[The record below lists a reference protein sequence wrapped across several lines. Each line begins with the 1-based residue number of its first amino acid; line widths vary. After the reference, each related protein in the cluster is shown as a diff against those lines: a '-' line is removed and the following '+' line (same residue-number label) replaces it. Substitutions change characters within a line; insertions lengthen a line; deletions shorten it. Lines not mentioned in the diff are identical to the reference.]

1 MTIKLRLLLCAMAV
15 LATMSMV
22 DCNEYSCG
30 GFGSLPCTAGSGG
43 SGSGSFGGGGGGGST
58 AATAFAFAVDQ
69 GGTVDGYT
77 LSSSTFAATANF
89 AAPATTIT
97 NNPGAGMVVV
107 QQSGQQP
114 FVYAVFGPP
123 NSTSELFG
131 WSMSTSGA
139 LTLLQNLPAPL
150 SFIPDVSIPFNQ
162 YNIATNPAGT
172 LLFIADSFEDQI
184 FVFQIAT
191 TGALTAVTGSPFP
204 TPSGVNPG
212 NLTTDGLG
220 NYLYVTE
227 TLLDHTGAGVLGY
240 SIGNGTNGTTLG
252 VLTEL
257 SSSPFAFNMWQL
269 QGDASGSYLVG
280 TSGNSAAPGFGLSN
294 ADDDHLYVFSIQQT
308 GTITSTPPS
317 GTLTEVGT
325 GFATTNSPLNIAMQ
339 PPSSGGEFVYS
350 FSLNDSGAA
359 YNPVEGYQL
368 ITSGAQAGTLTPI
381 SGFPTSG
388 IAAGHWGQ
396 FDQSGANLLVYS
408 SISNGTTIQT
418 QLGALSIDSSGIPTE
433 PTAPA
438 TLVTPGY
445 WVVTDPQ

>member
-1 MTIKLRLLLCAMAV
+1 MTIKARLLLCALAV

-30 GFGSLPCTAGSGG
+30 GFGALPCTAGGG
-43 SGSGSFGGGGGGGST
+43 TGSGSFGGGGGGGSST
-58 AATAFAFAVDQ
+58 ATAFAFAVDQ

-77 LSSSTFAATANF
+77 LSSSTFAATPNF
-89 AAPATTIT
+89 VAPQTTIT
-97 NNPGAGMVVV
+97 GNPGAGMVVV

-114 FVYAVFGPP
+114 YIYAVFGPP
-123 NSTSELFG
+123 NDELFG
-131 WSMSTSGA
+131 WSVSTSGA

-204 TPSGVNPG
+204 TPAGGSPG

-227 TLLDHTGAGVLGY
+227 TLLDHTGAGILGY
-240 SIGNGTNGTTLG
+240 SIGNGASGTTLG
-252 VLTEL
+252 ALTEL

-269 QGDASGSYLVG
+269 QGDASGNYLVG
-280 TSGNSAAPGFGLSN
+280 TTGNSAAPGFGFSGT
-294 ADDDHLYVFSIQQT
+294 DDNNLYVFNIQQT
-308 GTITSTPPS
+308 ATTTPA
-317 GTLTEVGT
+317 GTLTQVTGSPFGT
-325 GFATTNSPLNIAMQ
+325 TYSPLNIAMQ

-350 FSLNDSGAA
+350 FSINDSGAA
-359 YNPVEGYQL
+359 YNPIEGYQL
-368 ITSGAQAGTLTPI
+368 TTSGAQAGSLTPI
-381 SGFPTSG
+381 SSFPTSG
-388 IAAGHWGQ
+388 IATGHWGQ

-408 SISNGTTIQT
+408 SISNGTTISS
-418 QLGALSIDSSGIPTE
+418 QLGALSIDSSGIATE
-433 PTAPA
+433 PTSPVS
-438 TLVTPGY
+438 LVTPGY
-445 WVVTDPQ
+445 WVMTDPQ

>member
-1 MTIKLRLLLCAMAV
+1 MTIKVRLLLCAMAI

-43 SGSGSFGGGGGGGST
+43 TGSGSFGGGGGGGST
-58 AATAFAFAVDQ
+58 TATAFAFAVDQ

-89 AAPATTIT
+89 VAPATSPVTG
-97 NNPGAGMVVV
+97 NPGAGMVVV

-114 FVYAVFGPP
+114 FVYALFGPP
-123 NSTSELFG
+123 NDELFG
-131 WSMSTSGA
+131 WSVSASGA
-139 LTLLQNLPAPL
+139 LTLLSGLPAPL

-172 LLFIADSFEDQI
+172 LLFIADSFDDQI
-184 FVFQIAT
+184 FVFQIAS

-204 TPSGVNPG
+204 TPAGGSPG

-240 SIGNGTNGTTLG
+240 SIGNGTGGTTLG

-269 QGDASGSYLVG
+269 QGDASGNYLVG
-280 TSGNSAAPGFGLSN
+280 TTGNSAAPGFGFSGV
-294 ADDDHLYVFSIQQT
+294 DDSHLYVFSIQQT
-308 GTITSTPPS
+308 ASTTPA
-317 GTLTEVGT
+317 GTLTEAVPT

-350 FSLNDSGAA
+350 FGINDSGAA
-359 YNPVEGYQL
+359 YNPIEGYQL

-381 SGFPTSG
+381 SSFPTSG
-388 IAAGHWGQ
+388 IATGHWGQ
-396 FDQSGANLLVYS
+396 FDQSGENLLVYS
-408 SISNGTTIQT
+408 SISNGTTISS

-433 PTAPA
+433 PTSPV